1 MRSSPLEV
9 VALVSAAL
17 AACGAAYAAGRSRG
31 RRPGGDVTGQDPGG
45 RSPAAGGGLDRTL
58 LDALHDAIYA
68 VSPDRRI
75 LTWNAAAE
83 RIYGFRPEEVIGRRV
98 DEALRTHFSTGET
111 HPQVF
116 AELDRTG
123 HLRRDVRQ
131 VRRDGAAADLEGHA
145 VAVRDAGGAISGYVI
160 VNRDITERK
169 RAEEAL
175 RAGEAKFRAA
185 FHGAGIAIALLDERG
200 RVIEHNRPF
209 ANLVGYDDEE
219 LRDRPIAELLHPDD
233 VPSARADLRQ
243 AVEHGR
249 DLVIGERRYIRKDG
263 ACVHAL
269 LRSTIVR
276 DSSGRFLH
284 SVGVIEDVTQK
295 KAIEAQLASAD
306 RIASLGT
313 LAAGV
318 AHEINNP
325 LAFILSN
332 LEYAAAELTR
342 AGTATSDVLR
352 ALADTR
358 DGALR
363 VREIVRDLKTFSRSD
378 DSPDDVLDLRQAVQS
393 SLNLTQN
400 EIRHRARLVVRMG
413 ETPFVRANPHRLAQV
428 FVNLLINAVQAI
440 AEGEPQRQVI
450 EVTTATAADGRAL
463 VTVRDSGSGI
473 PPENVSRIFEP
484 FFTTKPVGIGTGLGL
499 SICHGLVARM
509 GGTIRVESRVGEGS
523 TFSVLLPAAP
533 AAAGRSAQ
541 APRADAGAVR
551 GRARLLVVDDEP
563 MIGNAV
569 ARALRPDHEVV
580 PVSSARAALEQI
592 RGGPFD
598 AILCDLMMPEMT
610 GMELHA
616 QLARSHPALASRM
629 IFLTGGAFTPRA
641 REFLDGVPN
650 ARLEKPFD
658 TDALRAL
665 VRQVV
670 SA

>member
-1 MRSSPLEV
+1 ML
-9 VALVSAAL
+9 LSAAA
-17 AACGAAYAAGRSRG
+17 AACGAAYAVGRRRRSRSDAAG
-31 RRPGGDVTGQDPGG
+31 HGATPP
-45 RSPAAGGGLDRTL
+45 SPAGGLDRTL

-83 RIYGFRPEEVIGRRV
+83 RIYGFRPEEVVGRRV
-98 DEALRTHFSTGET
+98 DEALGSRFSTGET
-111 HPQVF
+111 HAQVY

-131 VRRDGAAADLEGHA
+131 VRRDGTAVEVEGHA
-145 VAVRDAGGAISGYVI
+145 VAVRDAGGAITGYVI
-160 VNRDITERK
+160 VNRDVTERK

-185 FHGAGIAIALLDERG
+185 FHGAGIAIALLDAAG
-200 RVIEHNRPF
+200 RIIEHNRPF
-209 ANLVGYDDEE
+209 ATLVGYDDEE

-233 VPSARADLRQ
+233 VPRARADLRQ
-243 AVEHGR
+243 AVEHHR

-263 ACVHAL
+263 TCVHAL

-276 DSSGRFLH
+276 DSAGRFLH
-284 SVGVIEDVTQK
+284 SVGVVEDVTQK
-295 KAIEAQLASAD
+295 KAIEAQLAFAD

-332 LEYAAAELTR
+332 VEYAAAELAR
-342 AGTATSDVLR
+342 AGDAPGEVVG
-352 ALADTR
+352 ALADAR

-378 DSPDDVLDLRQAVQS
+378 DSTDDVVDVRDALQS

-400 EIRHRARLVVRMG
+400 ELRHRARLVVRMG
-413 ETPFVRANPHRLAQV
+413 AVPSVRANAHRLAQV
-428 FVNLLINAVQAI
+428 FVNLLINAAQAI
-440 AEGEPQRQVI
+440 AEGEPQRHVI
-450 EVTTATAADGRAL
+450 EVTAATAPDGRAL
-463 VTVRDSGSGI
+463 VAVRDTGSGI
-473 PPENVSRIFEP
+473 PPENVPRIFDP

-499 SICHGLVARM
+499 SICHGLVTRM
-509 GGTIRVESRVGEGS
+509 GGAIRVESRVGEGS
-523 TFSVLLPAAP
+523 TLSVLLPAAASNAGV
-533 AAAGRSAQ
+533 AAPTADSCGAG
-541 APRADAGAVR
+541 DGG

-569 ARALRPDHEVV
+569 ARALRPDHDVV
-580 PVSSARAALEQI
+580 PVSSARAALDQI
-592 RGGPFD
+592 EGARFD

-616 QLARSHPALASRM
+616 RLARSHPVLASRM

-670 SA
+670 TA